1 MFFLSGFR
9 GFRDMHELEI
19 QYARGLMMRNMIRFF
34 VVGFVLS
41 HLSFR
46 LVAQETPIRWQ
57 SSKLDNGLLVLT
69 HEDHS
74 VPLVSHHIY
83 VGAGSRTE
91 WPGITGISHLIEHL
105 RWGGNAGEEPF
116 EKRIQALGGSTG
128 GHTWPDFT
136 DYVDV
141 VPNAGLEMAL
151 REGARFLSGLQ
162 TDEAR
167 FRAERDVVL
176 SEMLLAENDPYYVA
190 LRHLSAV
197 AFEAHPYRAPVG
209 GWISDVSRITLKDVK
224 DYFHIFYS
232 PQNTIVLLA
241 GDFKTSEALAL
252 VKKYYGVV
260 PRGPELPRPPT
271 PESMQN
277 SEKHVRFFSQADQAA
292 LFVGYHIPNLM
303 DPDMPALQI
312 LDALL
317 CKGRSARLQKALVEE
332 QHVAVSINPGGG
344 EKVNQWRKD
353 PSLLVF
359 GISLQSGCSL
369 EKGENALLAEFKRLT
384 TEIVDS
390 QELERAIRRE
400 TTDQLTYVLY
410 SVWTL
415 WSVAF
420 QTQQAGLYQTLTGNP
435 EFVTKLI
442 SDYQKVKPA
451 DIQRIA
457 LKYLDEKNRTIVW
470 LVPGKEEKH

>member
-1 MFFLSGFR
+1 MQTKTKL
-9 GFRDMHELEI
+9 
-19 QYARGLMMRNMIRFF
+19 
-34 VVGFVLS
+34 FVLS
-41 HLSFR
+41 IVIFSLPSGIT
-46 LVAQETPIRWQ
+46 AQETPIRWQ
-57 SSKLDNGLLVLT
+57 SCKLDNGLLILT

-74 VPLVSHHIY
+74 APLVSHHIY

-105 RWGGNAGEEPF
+105 RWGGHAGEEPF

-167 FRAERDVVL
+167 FKAERDVVL

-209 GWISDVSRITLKDVK
+209 GWISDVSRITLKDVR

-232 PQNTIVLLA
+232 PQNTTVLLA
-241 GDFKTSEALAL
+241 GDFKTSDALAL
-252 VKKYYGVV
+252 AKKYYGLI

-271 PESMQN
+271 PESGQN
-277 SEKHVRFFSQADQAA
+277 AEKRVRFFSTADQAA
-292 LFVGYHIPNLM
+292 VFVGYHIP
-303 DPDMPALQI
+303 DITDSDVPALQI

-317 CKGRSARLQKALVEE
+317 CKGRSARLQKSLVEE
-332 QHVAVSINPGGG
+332 QRVAVTVNPGGRG
-344 EKVNQWRKD
+344 KVDEWRRD

-369 EKGENALLAEFKRLT
+369 EKGENALLAEFRRLT

-451 DIQRIA
+451 EIQRIA

>member
-1 MFFLSGFR
+1 MFFLSEFKW
-9 GFRDMHELEI
+9 FRDKHELEI
-19 QYARGLMMRNMIRFF
+19 QFARGLMMQNIIRFF
-34 VVGFVLS
+34 VVGFVLF

-57 SSKLDNGLLVLT
+57 SCKLDNGLLVLT

-74 VPLVSHHIY
+74 APLVSHHIY

-162 TDEAR
+162 TDETR
-167 FRAERDVVL
+167 FKAERDVVL

-224 DYFHIFYS
+224 DYFHAFYS
-232 PQNTIVLLA
+232 PQNTTVLLA
-241 GDFKTSEALAL
+241 GDFKTSDVLAL
-252 VKKYYGVV
+252 TKRYYGVI

-277 SEKHVRFFSQADQAA
+277 AEKHIRFLSTADQAA
-292 LFVGYHIPNLM
+292 VFVGYHIPEIM
-303 DPDMPALQI
+303 DPDVPALQI

-317 CKGRSARLQKALVEE
+317 CKGRSARLQKSLVEE
-332 QHVAVSINPGGG
+332 QRVAVTVNPGGG
-344 EKVNQWRKD
+344 EKSTNGAKI
-353 PSLLVF
+353 PPCSSLGF
-359 GISLQSGCSL
+359 PCHPG
-369 EKGENALLAEFKRLT
+369 AAW
-384 TEIVDS
+384 
-390 QELERAIRRE
+390 RRE
-400 TTDQLTYVLY
+400 KMPCSRSSKD
-410 SVWTL
+410 
-415 WSVAF
+415 
-420 QTQQAGLYQTLTGNP
+420 
-435 EFVTKLI
+435 
-442 SDYQKVKPA
+442 
-451 DIQRIA
+451 
-457 LKYLDEKNRTIVW
+457 
-470 LVPGKEEKH
+470 